1 MSAFRVSASRV
12 LLSHR
17 SLALLPLSSACLSSP
32 HPGKTLIA
40 RDLNVAAQLS
50 LDHNLDTITL
60 AGDRVDKKGALTG
73 GYSDFGGRSRLQA
86 QADIAATQDRFADL
100 QKEIVAIKNE
110 LRSQTKRQRA

>member
-1 MSAFRVSASRV
+1 M
-12 LLSHR
+12 
-17 SLALLPLSSACLSSP
+17 
-32 HPGKTLIA
+32 IA

-110 LRSQTKRQRA
+110 LRSQTKTARITAFCTAGSRRRFEWHRNLTLLRCSSFFVCLCFRE